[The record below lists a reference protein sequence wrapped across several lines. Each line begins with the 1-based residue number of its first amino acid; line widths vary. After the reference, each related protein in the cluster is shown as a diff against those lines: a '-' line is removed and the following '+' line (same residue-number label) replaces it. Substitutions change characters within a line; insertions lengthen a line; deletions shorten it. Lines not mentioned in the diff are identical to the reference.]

1 MEGYTKRSGRNRGRS
16 PRYINAE
23 QLPGR
28 QYLVSD
34 YTYSKVLSYRQF
46 SPHVPNPGTLSRV
59 TDASLST
66 ALQAGRRLSPGWSRR
81 GTTLQ
86 AAAWAQQSA
95 CGFWK
100 TTETT
105 GTTSLKWQP
114 AFRLVKVVFVV
125 VNRQHR
131 VHNHTVVPVV
141 SVVVKTKARQLQT
154 GTSELGYSIFSH

>member
-1 MEGYTKRSGRNRGRS
+1 MIILKASCNYDDDFQGT
-16 PRYINAE
+16 
-23 QLPGR
+23 
-28 QYLVSD
+28 
-34 YTYSKVLSYRQF
+34 VLQTVIPVVY
-46 SPHVPNPGTLSRV
+46 NPGTVSRV

-66 ALQAGRRLSPGWSRR
+66 ALQAGRHLSPGWSRR

-105 GTTSLKWQP
+105 GTTSLKRQP

-131 VHNHTVVPVV
+131 VHNQTVVPVV
-141 SVVVKTKARQLQT
+141 SVVVKTKAQKIIDK
-154 GTSELGYSIFSH
+154 SERLVETRYYPTD